1 MTTAMTMTMT
11 TTKGVMTMTKQ
22 TRIPVSRQA
31 AGGKTPARKK
41 RGHPALG
48 ARIAVAGIST
58 TAMLIMV
65 TVFGYRAA
73 NTPSIAPV
81 VTAPA
86 PAPVTIIIHR
96 PAASTSTIAASTAPT
111 EPLNTD
117 GTLLAN
123 QSSPPML
130 AASAVTPPP
139 TSVKTSTPTAV
150 ASTPT
155 ASAPVAPATTA
166 PAGPVMLD
174 ATPTVVTVVETV
186 PTTQTSGS

>member
-1 MTTAMTMTMT
+1 
-11 TTKGVMTMTKQ
+11 MTMTKQ

-73 NTPSIAPV
+73 NTPNIAPV

-117 GTLLAN
+117 GTLLAS
-123 QSSPPML
+123 QPSLSTL
-130 AASAVTPPP
+130 APSVATPPAAP
-139 TSVKTSTPTAV
+139 TKVATSTAV
-150 ASTPT
+150 ASTP
-155 ASAPVAPATTA
+155 APTA
-166 PAGPVMLD
+166 PAGPVMLE